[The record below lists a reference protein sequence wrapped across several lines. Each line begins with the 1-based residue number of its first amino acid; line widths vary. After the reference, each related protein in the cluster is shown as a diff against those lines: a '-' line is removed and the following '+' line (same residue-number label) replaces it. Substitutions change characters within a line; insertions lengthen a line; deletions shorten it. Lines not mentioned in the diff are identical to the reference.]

1 RRGDQLAV
9 GRLAGGPAAG
19 DRGGVRRR
27 SRAKKR
33 IRVEVCP
40 SDRGLCFKAATPG
53 QVYRTT
59 KQRDAQ
65 QGAVQWCRAEAAAGK
80 RLTLKIKRP
89 NGKIRDERT
98 NPSSSDP
105 KRSKG

>member
-1 RRGDQLAV
+1 MSKDNFPPYKEAALDSLSRRHRRRGDQLAV
-9 GRLAGGPAAG
+9 G
-19 DRGGVRRR
+19 
-27 SRAKKR
+27 R

-40 SDRGLCFKAATPG
+40 SDRGLWWKVVTPG
-53 QVYRTT
+53 KVYRTT
-59 KQRDAQ
+59 TQRDAIRW
-65 QGAVQWCRAEAAAGK
+65 AVQWCRAEAAAGK

-98 NPSSSDP
+98 YPRSSDP

>member
-1 RRGDQLAV
+1 M
-9 GRLAGGPAAG
+9 
-19 DRGGVRRR
+19 
-27 SRAKKR
+27 KR

-40 SDRGLCFKAATPG
+40 SDGGLWWKVVTPRK
-53 QVYRTT
+53 VYRTT
-59 KQRDAQ
+59 TQRDAIRW
-65 QGAVQWCRAEAAAGK
+65 AVQWCNAEADNGK

-98 NPSSSDP
+98 YPRSSDP

>member
-1 RRGDQLAV
+1 MSKDNFPPYKEAALDSLSRRHRRRSDQLAV
-9 GRLAGGPAAG
+9 G
-19 DRGGVRRR
+19 
-27 SRAKKR
+27 R

-40 SDRGLCFKAATPG
+40 SDRGLWWKVVTPG
-53 QVYRTT
+53 KVYRTT
-59 KQRDAQ
+59 TQRDAIRW
-65 QGAVQWCRAEAAAGK
+65 AVQWCRAEAAAGK

-98 NPSSSDP
+98 YPRSSDP